1 MIKPFK
7 VLETRL
13 EKDGTTGVIFEVSK
27 VLLSRF
33 GKANTTTMTSYINVA
48 QGVDIDQFLFDELSK
63 AGWL

>member
-27 VLLSRF
+27 VISAQL
-33 GKANTTTMTSYINVA
+33 GKSKTTTMTSYINVS